1 MRLNVRVIWLGGLK
15 LKIKCKGAYE
25 YTDLG
30 WHKDHSALIIRM
42 AAVSHLIKGT
52 DVESFIRNHDN
63 ILDFMLRVKVPR
75 SNKLFTVDEFGVE
88 IKEQNICRY
97 YVSTNGRKLVKVM
110 PALDKPGKVAK
121 VWKNELGEEM
131 LAFKDS
137 EDRKVAKAG
146 FNIYSGER
154 EIPQEERPQE
164 IEAGRLVTI
173 CNDVKKFSG
182 NIDFDYYVSEAK
194 KLIDCFTTT
203 MKIPLDTTPNI

>member
-1 MRLNVRVIWLGGLK
+1 M
-15 LKIKCKGAYE
+15 
-25 YTDLG
+25 
-30 WHKDHSALIIRM
+30 
-42 AAVSHLIKGT
+42 
-52 DVESFIRNHDN
+52 
-63 ILDFMLRVKVPR
+63 PR

-154 EIPQEERPQE
+154 GDTSKKNPQE